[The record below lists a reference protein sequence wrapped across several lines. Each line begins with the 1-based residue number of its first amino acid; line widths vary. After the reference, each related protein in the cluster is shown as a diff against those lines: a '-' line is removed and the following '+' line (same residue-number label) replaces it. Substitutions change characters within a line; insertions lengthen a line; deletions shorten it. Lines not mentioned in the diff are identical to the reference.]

1 MLQLANSYK
10 LLLPNGDYRIV
21 GPDSNEDNFVAHITN
36 ITSDVRWETTE
47 SQITQADGSYIGP
60 SYRGTRTVVIDMAI
74 YSHDPLYRADCIE
87 WLQSINGFLQEGS
100 GLTLQ
105 WQEATGWDKQIEDLR
120 PSNYITPVSDGA
132 IKNLQLAL
140 RTGNPFIHSQDIHYR
155 EVDDQDGS
163 MYLYN
168 GGNAPAF
175 PKFYIYGPFSAFTL
189 ENEVTNEE
197 LTYTGSV
204 ADGSFIEVDTTPTK
218 RTVLLNGTTNAYGNL
233 DFSSS
238 SFFSVPPM
246 TGSLEVSINT
256 TGGGANTKTEA
267 RWRSAWE

>member
-10 LLLPNGDYRIV
+10 LLLPNGDFRIV
-21 GPDSNEDNFVAHITN
+21 GPDSNEQKFVAHITN

-60 SYRGTRTVVIDMAI
+60 AYRGTRTVVIDMGI
-74 YSHDPLYRADCIE
+74 YSHDPLERADRIE

-105 WQEATGWDKQIEDLR
+105 WKEATGWDKQIEDLR

-132 IKNLQLAL
+132 IKNVQLAL
-140 RTGNPFIHSQDIHYR
+140 RTGNPFIQSQDIHYR

-175 PKFYIYGPFSAFTL
+175 PKFYIYGPFTNFTL
-189 ENEVTNEE
+189 ENEATNQE
-197 LTYTGSV
+197 LIFAGNVANGSY
-204 ADGSFIEVDTTPTK
+204 IEIDTAPTK
-218 RTVLLNGTTNAYGNL
+218 RTVLLNGAINAYGNL
-233 DFSSS
+233 DFTSS
-238 SFFSVPPM
+238 SFFHIPPM
-246 TGSLEVSINT
+246 TGELEVSIDT